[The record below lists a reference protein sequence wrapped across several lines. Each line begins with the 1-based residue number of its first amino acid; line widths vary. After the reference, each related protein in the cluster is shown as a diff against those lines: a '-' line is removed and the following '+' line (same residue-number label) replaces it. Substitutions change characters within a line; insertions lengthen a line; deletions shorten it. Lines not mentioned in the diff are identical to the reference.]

1 MRYQPRW
8 HGGQVETGVFLR
20 FSNKNIVH
28 ELERYF
34 FYICITMNKELDTEI
49 DNIIETMEDDDS
61 GFVFNK
67 HIATYIFGIAMG
79 ILISLVVI
87 AGIGESQLE
96 HKNFNDTI
104 TTNEII
110 QYNEN

>member
-1 MRYQPRW
+1 
-8 HGGQVETGVFLR
+8 
-20 FSNKNIVH
+20 
-28 ELERYF
+28 
-34 FYICITMNKELDTEI
+34 MNKELDKEI
-49 DNIIETMEDDDS
+49 DNIIETMDDDS

-79 ILISLVVI
+79 ILISLVII

-104 TTNEII
+104 TSTEII
-110 QYNEN
+110 QTEGN

>member
-1 MRYQPRW
+1 
-8 HGGQVETGVFLR
+8 
-20 FSNKNIVH
+20 
-28 ELERYF
+28 
-34 FYICITMNKELDTEI
+34 MNKELDKEI

-79 ILISLVVI
+79 ILISLVII

-96 HKNFNDTI
+96 HKNFNDVI
-104 TTNEII
+104 TSTEII
-110 QYNEN
+110 QKEGN

>member
-1 MRYQPRW
+1 M
-8 HGGQVETGVFLR
+8 
-20 FSNKNIVH
+20 S
-28 ELERYF
+28 
-34 FYICITMNKELDTEI
+34 KELDKEI
-49 DNIIETMEDDDS
+49 DQIIETMEDDDS

-104 TTNEII
+104 TTTEII
-110 QYNEN
+110 QRRSRCRCYSSLLQSRAITCTETNGELQDSSGLALELQL

>member
-1 MRYQPRW
+1 M
-8 HGGQVETGVFLR
+8 
-20 FSNKNIVH
+20 S
-28 ELERYF
+28 
-34 FYICITMNKELDTEI
+34 KELDKEI
-49 DNIIETMEDDDS
+49 DQIIETMEDDDS

-67 HIATYIFGIAMG
+67 HITTYIFGIVMG

-104 TTNEII
+104 TTTEII

>member
-1 MRYQPRW
+1 
-8 HGGQVETGVFLR
+8 
-20 FSNKNIVH
+20 
-28 ELERYF
+28 
-34 FYICITMNKELDTEI
+34 MNKELDKEI

-79 ILISLVVI
+79 ILISLVII

-104 TTNEII
+104 TSTEII
-110 QYNEN
+110 QTEGN